1 MICPNSKL
9 IYITHDIAHR
19 RLQSPEKELVKR
31 NEFQNIDTCDLSI
44 IVSLDE
50 MSYLKNENVDENK
63 LFYYPICYKN
73 VNNSKRL
80 SIDKTKDIYFIGST
94 HTPNIEAINYFLEHV
109 WVNVIKLDSNIKFH
123 IIGSCGYSIEKSYEN
138 VEIRGF
144 MSDNELNN
152 FLNSVRINIVP
163 LLSGGGM
170 KGKVL
175 QSFNHGVPVI
185 SSDIGIQGMNVND
198 KSEVLM
204 IDLNDPIKC
213 AKNIYNYYHDLK
225 TLRDCSDKALKY
237 FNSNFNEEK
246 VKNT

>member
-1 MICPNSKL
+1 ML
-9 IYITHDIAHR
+9 
-19 RLQSPEKELVKR
+19 
-31 NEFQNIDTCDLSI
+31 I
-44 IVSLDE
+44 IV
-50 MSYLKNENVDENK
+50 NV
-63 LFYYPICYKN
+63 I
-73 VNNSKRL
+73 

-204 IDLNDPIKC
+204 INLNDPIKC

-246 VKNT
+246 SKEYMNNMFKKIDSLPKKQNNKNNSCIVLCVVYSYIDSINIIYEFFKRKRDKCIIYILFYN